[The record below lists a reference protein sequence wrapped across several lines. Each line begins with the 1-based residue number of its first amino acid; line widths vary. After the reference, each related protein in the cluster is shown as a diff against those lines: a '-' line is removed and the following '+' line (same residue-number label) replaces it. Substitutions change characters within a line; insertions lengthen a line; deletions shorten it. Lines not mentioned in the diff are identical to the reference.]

1 MIKMRRDRLITSS
14 AIILFVLILSLF
26 YINYNDTAALDDNDE
41 ENNNNNHLSSYQ
53 FESVLKTDYKKEF
66 STPGNMVEYN
76 GTILFGPYYIDDTD
90 EGFYI
95 LEDNVYDSKLREV
108 TNDKVI
114 FLHNF
119 YLYTRS
125 NPLFYS
131 PYDDIEQINFTKF
144 ENFSEEQYLSV
155 SCNQTLENYPKEYYK
170 ELTKNILA
178 TDGFLENPSTHNAY
192 VLIEQNER
200 TFNAYT
206 QGLNNIIKEFANP
219 IIENSS
225 CSENLEY
232 EFRIN
237 YGFFIPYTDKKIY
250 VDNILSIL
258 DQFNQNTKILN
269 EDIQYRKKVLSG
281 EKEFIYPKS
290 ILSKTQGSE
299 LNDYYSRE
307 MAIELL
313 ELRSINDVVMSD
325 GWDPQPE
332 TTNDTY
338 EFRLNATN
346 INISEIQ
353 FPDVKE
359 DDLYLFE
366 LNLICF
372 PFEKGLVYGIDKD
385 IYPNIFLATYFDESL
400 DNLLSICACP
410 YVAQTSL
417 YWELIYDMFQRIGNQ
432 PLSDYFS
439 EPQDQEL
446 AETVNHMNAAEEDFL
461 NYPSQDN
468 LQFLS
473 QTYRKVYFEHL
484 EKGVYNEYLEEVWK
498 RHILIDSKIYI
509 YKKTFDRYYN
519 NLPDRRKY
527 FWSPEYNESGLTE
540 DNYYIEFFTESF
552 FFFNFMQWSGS
563 VWQSEPIHDLY
574 LMSTREDFPKRPL
587 YHWEHFINGSDN
599 IEHIEDLK
607 AIHKIVNENKR
618 IA

>member
-1 MIKMRRDRLITSS
+1 MNKKIKIRRNRLITSS
-14 AIILFVLILSLF
+14 AIIIFVLILSLF
-26 YINYNDTAALDDNDE
+26 YINYSNTAALDDNDE
-41 ENNNNNHLSSYQ
+41 ENTYQ
-53 FESVLKTDYKKEF
+53 FESILKTDYKKEF

-76 GTILFGPYYIDDTD
+76 GTILFGPYHIDDPD

-95 LEDNVYDSKLREV
+95 LEGNVYDSKLREV

-178 TDGFLENPSTHNAY
+178 TDEFLENPSTYNAY
-192 VLIEQNER
+192 ALIEQNEI
-200 TFNAYT
+200 TFNAYSL
-206 QGLNNIIKEFANP
+206 GLNNIIDGFVNP
-219 IIENSS
+219 TIENSS
-225 CSENLEY
+225 CSDNVEY
-232 EFRIN
+232 EFTTN

-258 DQFNQNTKILN
+258 DQFNQNTKNLN
-269 EDIQYRKKVLSG
+269 EEIQYRKKVLSG
-281 EKEFIYPKS
+281 EKDFIYPKL
-290 ILSKTQGSE
+290 ILSKTHE
-299 LNDYYSRE
+299 EKLNDYYSRE
-307 MAIELL
+307 MAIDLL
-313 ELRSINDVVMSD
+313 ELRSINDVAMREGLDS
-325 GWDPQPE
+325 QQE
-332 TTNDTY
+332 ITNETY
-338 EFRLNATN
+338 ESRLNVAD
-346 INISEIQ
+346 INISKIQ

-359 DDLYLFE
+359 EELYLFE

-372 PFEKGLVYGIDKD
+372 PFDKGLVYGIDKD
-385 IYPNIFLATYFDESL
+385 IYPNIFLATYFDKSL

-417 YWELIYDMFQRIGNQ
+417 HWELIYDMFQRIGNQ
-432 PLSDYFS
+432 PISDYFS

-484 EKGVYNEYLEEVWK
+484 EKGVYNENLEEIWK
-498 RHILIDSKIYI
+498 RHILIDSKIYL
-509 YKKTFDRYYN
+509 YKKTFDRYYK
-519 NLPDRRKY
+519 NLPERHKY
-527 FWSPEYNESGLTE
+527 FWAPKYKERGLTE
-540 DNYYIEFFTESF
+540 DMYYVEFFTESF
-552 FFFNFMQWSGS
+552 FFLNFMQWSGS

-574 LMSTREDFPKRPL
+574 VVSQGEDIQERPL
-587 YHWEHFINGSDN
+587 YHWEQFIKESDN
-599 IEHIEDLK
+599 LKYIEDLK
-607 AIHKIVNENKR
+607 AIHTIVNENKR